1 MSDQFSRSSG
11 GLHCRAFFQRL
22 HKHKRPR
29 NVAFRLLNEL
39 HLNAIALR
47 LENNNSF
54 ARRDLN
60 SNYVIINLMGVD
72 LRLFWMT
79 DSIFQSFRG
88 GFRRVWV
95 FLVAARH
102 GRHCECASKLPSFQ
116 PQRSHIYSRTVAN
129 SHHFHSRSHIYS
141 MNI

>member
-88 GFRRVWV
+88 VLEGFGCFWWQRDVVVTVSVLRNFPAFNRREVTFIPV
-95 FLVAARH
+95 
-102 GRHCECASKLPSFQ
+102 Q
-116 PQRSHIYSRTVAN
+116 
-129 SHHFHSRSHIYS
+129 
-141 MNI
+141 